1 MSSPALASD
10 GDGAGRRNR
19 RRKGSG
25 ERRSY
30 TRRRAQRTANA
41 SRHGARWSIDDAKAA
56 LDLTRTV
63 PELALQL
70 GRTAAAVE
78 GLRAKWRQGQLPQ
91 GLADYV
97 PAPPKR
103 ALDT

>member
-1 MSSPALASD
+1 MSPSASSAN
-10 GDGAGRRNR
+10 GDGAGGQGR
-19 RRKGSG
+19 RRKSRG

-103 ALDT
+103 TRDT